1 MGYFTISSFA
11 AAPARQFYQLIIYH
25 VKDKLQEERV
35 DKYLSAAYL
44 PAAHRAGIPQVG
56 IFKTVNIDT
65 ASDKR
70 IYVLLIYRSLKDFHQ
85 FSQVIR
91 KDRKLSAE
99 GADYLNAKFDNP
111 PYLRKESILME
122 AFTGMPVFKKPVFT
136 TTKNEQIFELRSYES
151 ATERLYENKVTMFNK
166 DEMEI
171 FTRIGSQPV
180 FYGEVLAGSHM
191 PNLMYMTAYNNKAA
205 RDEHWKVFGNDAK
218 WKTISALPEY
228 QHNMSKADV
237 QLLTPATYSDL

>member
-1 MGYFTISSFA
+1 MGSISISSFA
-11 AAPARQFYQLIIYH
+11 AAPARQFYQLVIYH

-35 DKYLSAAYL
+35 DKFLSAAYL

-56 IFKTVNIDT
+56 VFKTLNIDT
-65 ASDKR
+65 AGDKR
-70 IYVLLIYRSLKDFHQ
+70 IYVLLIHRSLKDFHQ
-85 FSQVIR
+85 FSRVLAT
-91 KDRKLSAE
+91 DRNLSSE
-99 GADYLNAKFDNP
+99 GADYLDAKYDNP

-122 AFTGMPVFKKPVFT
+122 AFAGMPVFNKPVLT
-136 TTKNEQIFELRSYES
+136 TAKNEQIFELRSYES
-151 ATERLYENKVTMFNK
+151 ATERLYENKVLMFNK

-191 PNLMYMTAYNNKAA
+191 PNLMYMTAYNDKIA
-205 RDEHWKVFGNDAK
+205 REEHWKVFVSDAK
-218 WKTISALPEY
+218 WKTISALAEY